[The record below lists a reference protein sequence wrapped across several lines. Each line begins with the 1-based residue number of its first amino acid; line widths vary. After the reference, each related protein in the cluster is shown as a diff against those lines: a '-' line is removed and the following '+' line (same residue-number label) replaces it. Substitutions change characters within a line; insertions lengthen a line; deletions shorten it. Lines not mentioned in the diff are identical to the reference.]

1 MVELVNN
8 RDIQGLGG
16 KQVRVAPANEN
27 VRKHIQHPSV
37 PIPFGDLDSLEWPND
52 QFTKRRLRDGD
63 VTLVGAEGEQQEG
76 EQSQGGGG
84 EGRQSSRSGRRGQSS
99 EPSE

>member
-52 QFTKRRLRDGD
+52 QFTKRRIRDGD
-63 VTLVGAEGEQQEG
+63 VKVVGGEGEQQAEGEQPTEG
-76 EQSQGGGG
+76 EHQGRRR
-84 EGRQSSRSGRRGQSS
+84 GRQPT
-99 EPSE
+99 E